1 MRLLRWAGLT
11 FAAGFILVLLV
22 STVGK
27 TVLENYAQSEAR
39 AFAVSAGDDTSL
51 PVPERARRVAAA
63 VYKFYSQRD
72 LSSPSLLFRLQP
84 YLTNQVLPGIFRV
97 QSGAIETILIE
108 GACDSAS
115 RASVFILRQLGIDA
129 TQVNLITPHNGHSI
143 VGVNLDDGSQILLD
157 PTYGL
162 APLRHGSLLTT
173 AETLALHRMQVPAST
188 IWATIADGA
197 TYHPIYDDFA
207 SAALASQG
215 EPLHWTVHLDLGHS
229 DGLRLGEPDGDPQDV
244 SEDGAAAGL
253 SPYLHY
259 LGHRFD
265 RGWIRGIRAAQD
277 VTVTFHTVGEPVDGT
292 LTADRAPVERTDRYV
307 RYVLN
312 AGDELLL
319 HDGRAERNWRTL
331 RSYTNVDWVEF
342 ERR

>member
-51 PVPERARRVAAA
+51 PVPERVRRVAAA

-84 YLTNQVLPGIFRV
+84 YLTNQVLPGFFRV

-173 AETLALHRMQVPAST
+173 AETLALHRMQVPAGT

-215 EPLHWTVHLDLGHS
+215 EPLHWTVHIWIWASPMDCAWARPTAIPRMCPKTVQQPGCPPICTIS
-229 DGLRLGEPDGDPQDV
+229 ATGSIAVGF
-244 SEDGAAAGL
+244 GAFGPHRTSL
-253 SPYLHY
+253 SPSIPSAN
-259 LGHRFD
+259 R
-265 RGWIRGIRAAQD
+265 
-277 VTVTFHTVGEPVDGT
+277 T
-292 LTADRAPVERTDRYV
+292 TAP
-307 RYVLN
+307 
-312 AGDELLL
+312 
-319 HDGRAERNWRTL
+319 
-331 RSYTNVDWVEF
+331 
-342 ERR
+342 